1 MGVARLCAPSSDA
14 STSDDVSGA
23 DGLQKTVAK
32 LSGMLDDAAKH
43 VAAVWCVHTLVP
55 IRPRR
60 RGERRS
66 LRTFPG
72 VSLRPGSLAFNPR
85 PRRLSTPLLTP
96 FNSTPI
102 SSLVWT
108 ITLSDGKAPA
118 DAEIG
123 RHLSDALSAVPRL
136 TKEQFEKLF
145 GDSVADVLLTRYL
158 ANITKMQLML
168 AEKLQT
174 TSLLV

>member
-1 MGVARLCAPSSDA
+1 M
-14 STSDDVSGA
+14 
-23 DGLQKTVAK
+23 
-32 LSGMLDDAAKH
+32 
-43 VAAVWCVHTLVP
+43 
-55 IRPRR
+55 
-60 RGERRS
+60 
-66 LRTFPG
+66 TFPPG
-72 VSLRPGSLAFNPR
+72 VSLRPGSLAHNPDT